1 MKKLKQIEFNEELIG
16 KEGIVINFRKPDD
29 TPPEVFVSNHRKASG
44 KENYIIAIDKG
55 GGFHQLSEKGKF
67 IEEGDNDEDLL
78 MYQEVEAMVFYV
90 NEYQEGHISQ
100 VHHSLEHALNASKL
114 NSDQNGYIRT
124 IKLVEEIE

>member
-90 NEYQEGHISQ
+90 NEYRDFTSFNVYLTKEDAIAHI
-100 VHHSLEHALNASKL
+100 HSDAKKA
-114 NSDQNGYIRT
+114 YIRT
-124 IKLVEEIE
+124 IKLVEEVE